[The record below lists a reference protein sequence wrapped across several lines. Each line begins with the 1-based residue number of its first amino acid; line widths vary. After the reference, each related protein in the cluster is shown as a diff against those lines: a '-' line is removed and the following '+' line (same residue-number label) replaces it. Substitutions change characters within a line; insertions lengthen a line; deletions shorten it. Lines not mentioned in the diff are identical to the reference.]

1 MFGDSSSES
10 DSDDDGCPH
19 NAYCTGHKKKGH
31 RGHHHHDH
39 GNKGE
44 GSPGENSEPGGSF
57 ST

>member
-10 DSDDDGCPH
+10 DSDDDGCNH

-31 RGHHHHDH
+31 RGHHHDH
-39 GNKGE
+39 SNKAE
-44 GSPGENSEPGGSF
+44 ESPGGNSEPGASF

>member
-10 DSDDDGCPH
+10 DSDDDGCNH

-31 RGHHHHDH
+31 RGHHHDH
-39 GNKGE
+39 SNKGE
-44 GSPGENSEPGGSF
+44 ESPGGNSEPGASF